1 MEEYIKAQI
10 EAQLLRGTDPE
21 LSEVCG
27 IEGGDPSEEWRGKAL
42 GVRNSAQKR
51 KLNEYTDMLRADISG
66 YMDSQ
71 MEEYERELKRLSQ
84 ELFGWGWLIGSHCIQ
99 TNP

>member
-27 IEGGDPSEEWRGKAL
+27 IEGGDPSEE
-42 GVRNSAQKR
+42 
-51 KLNEYTDMLRADISG
+51 
-66 YMDSQ
+66 
-71 MEEYERELKRLSQ
+71 
-84 ELFGWGWLIGSHCIQ
+84 
-99 TNP
+99 